1 MKKSNKNRFIVE
13 PKNAKPNYWL
23 NCIIFADKIERN
35 EFLKYSNENGVM
47 TRPAWELMNQLPM
60 FKNAQCGDLTNSER
74 IADRLVNLP
83 SSVCEL

>member
-1 MKKSNKNRFIVE
+1 LKKSNKNRFIVE

-47 TRPAWELMNQLPM
+47 TRPVWQLMHKLPM
-60 FKNAQCGDLTNSER
+60 FNMCQTDDLMNSIWFE
-74 IADRLVNLP
+74 DRVVNLP
-83 SSVCEL
+83 SSAKI